1 LEVFYM
7 IRVKEWNYL
16 RMVDFRLKGV
26 GGKAPAKRVRTSSA
40 DHSLTQSYDMRVLSK
55 CVSQRSSG

>member
-26 GGKAPAKRVRTSSA
+26 GGKAPAKRVRTSCHIPKFPDISV
-40 DHSLTQSYDMRVLSK
+40 YDL
-55 CVSQRSSG
+55 